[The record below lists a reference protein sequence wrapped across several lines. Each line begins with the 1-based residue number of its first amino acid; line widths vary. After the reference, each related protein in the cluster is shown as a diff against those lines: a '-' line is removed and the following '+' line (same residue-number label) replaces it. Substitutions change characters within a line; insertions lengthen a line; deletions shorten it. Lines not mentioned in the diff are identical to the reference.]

1 MVKPGRT
8 LTLAQTDVFAE
19 SKGKE
24 KLIAVLTATMMSI
37 EGRDGIED

>member
-1 MVKPGRT
+1 
-8 LTLAQTDVFAE
+8 VFAE
-19 SKGKE
+19 SQGKE